1 MTEYGRSRWEER
13 QVPRYAHSKPGEDE
27 PLEHHLAAVG
37 RLAEEFGAA
46 FNTGAWAK
54 ALGLLHDL
62 GKANDDFQKRLGGDD
77 EIHVDHAIAG
87 AAEAL
92 IHLEPW
98 GALLAYAVAGHHGG
112 LPDAGSL
119 LGRLER
125 RPAHDGEAL
134 PVLPSLGK
142 PPAKIQGLGASL
154 FIRMLFSC
162 LVDAD
167 FLATEAFYRPDRPE
181 RRGIP
186 FDAEALLSRLLAKLD
201 DIQERADPTEVNHL
215 RARVLARCLEVGR
228 TQSGGLF
235 SLSVPTGGGKTL
247 ASMAFALAHAERWEK
262 RRVICVAPYTSII
275 EQTARVYRDALGADQ
290 VLEHHGNF
298 RHPADRDGKE
308 ASDRLTLRLAE
319 ENWDAPVV
327 VTTAVQFLESLFAAR
342 PSRCRKLHNIVGSVV
357 LLDEAQLLPLGL
369 LAPCLAALRALARDY
384 RCTIVLVT
392 ATQPALADREW
403 LGEHALPD
411 VTEIM
416 ENPGELHAALRRVT
430 YDWAGEM
437 DGGMAAARLAAAPQ
451 ALAVVNTRAH
461 ARALFERCRD
471 LEGIRHLSALMSPAH
486 RSRVVEAVKEDLK
499 HGRPCR
505 VVATQVVECG
515 VDLDFP
521 VVLRALAGLDSIVQ
535 AAGRCNRSGG
545 PDLGRVTVFQ
555 PVDHPTPPQW
565 SNHAALARLALEG
578 EFAADPGRPE
588 ALRAYFQSLYN
599 DHREGLDRGNVLK
612 LLAPRM
618 AAGRIGI
625 DFPAAARA
633 FRLIEEEGIEVVAA
647 APPERDEVAALL
659 ARAEAGETGRD
670 LLRALQRHA
679 VRLRPREAKALAAH
693 IRPAGERVLVLDDAA
708 YDEACGVSVTLR

>member
-1 MTEYGRSRWEER
+1 M
-13 QVPRYAHSKPGEDE
+13 PRYAHSKPGEDE
-27 PLEHHLAAVG
+27 PLDYHLADVG
-37 RLAEEFGAA
+37 RLAGEFGEA
-46 FNTGAWAK
+46 FNAGAWAK

-62 GKANDDFQKRLGGDD
+62 GKACDDFQKRLGGDD

-87 AAEAL
+87 AFEAL
-92 IHLEPW
+92 SRLKPW
-98 GALLAYAVAGHHGG
+98 GAFLAYALAGHHGG
-112 LPDAGSL
+112 LPDS
-119 LGRLER
+119 GRLAER
-125 RPAHDGEAL
+125 LEHRPAYDMDAG
-134 PVLPSLGK
+134 PVLPSLGR
-142 PPAKIQGLGASL
+142 PPVEIQGLGASL

-186 FDAEALLSRLLAKLD
+186 FDAEALLFRLLAKLD
-201 DIQERADPTEVNHL
+201 DIQEKADPTDVNRL
-215 RARVLARCLEVGR
+215 RARVLARCLTVGR

-235 SLSVPTGGGKTL
+235 SLTVPTGGGKTL
-247 ASMAFALAHAERWEK
+247 ASMAFALAHAERWDR

-275 EQTARVYRDALGADQ
+275 EQTAGVYRDALGADQ

-298 RHPADRDGKE
+298 HHPADRDGKE
-308 ASDRLTLRLAE
+308 AGDRLTLRLAE

-342 PSRCRKLHNIVGSVV
+342 PSRCRKLHNIVGSVI

-392 ATQPALADREW
+392 ATQPALADKEW
-403 LGEHALPD
+403 LGEHALPE
-411 VTEIM
+411 VMEIM
-416 ENPGELHAALRRVT
+416 EDPEDLHATLSRVT

-437 DGGMAAARLAAAPQ
+437 DDEAAAARLAASPQ

-461 ARALFERCRD
+461 ARALFERCRSQ
-471 LEGIRHLSALMSPAH
+471 EGVRHLSALMSPAH

-499 HGRPCR
+499 HDRPCR

-535 AAGRCNRSGG
+535 AAGRCNRSGR
-545 PDLGRVTVFQ
+545 PEKGRVTVFQ
-555 PVDHPTPPQW
+555 PADQSLPPQW
-565 SNHAALARLALEG
+565 SNHAALARRALEG
-578 EFAADPGRPE
+578 EFAADPAHPR
-588 ALRAYFQSLYN
+588 ALHAYFQSLYN
-599 DHREGLDRGNVLK
+599 DHREGLDRGNVLA
-612 LLAPRM
+612 LLTPRM
-618 AAGRIGI
+618 VGGRVDI

-633 FRLIEEEGIEVVAA
+633 FRLIEEEGIEVVVA

-670 LLRALQRHA
+670 LLRDLQRHA

-693 IRPAGERVLVLDDAA
+693 IRPAGERVLVLDDAV
-708 YDEACGVSVTLR
+708 YDETCGVTGI

>member
-1 MTEYGRSRWEER
+1 M
-13 QVPRYAHSKPGEDE
+13 PRYAHSKPGEDE
-27 PLEHHLAAVG
+27 PLDRHLAEVG
-37 RLAEEFGAA
+37 RLSEAFGEA
-46 FNTGAWAK
+46 FNSGTWAK

-62 GKANDDFQKRLGGDD
+62 GKACDDFQKRLGGDD

-87 AAEAL
+87 AFEAMS
-92 IHLEPW
+92 HLKPW
-98 GALLAYAVAGHHGG
+98 GTLLAYALAGHHGG
-112 LPDAGSL
+112 LPDP
-119 LGRLER
+119 GRLTER
-125 RPAHDGEAL
+125 LECRPAYDAEVV

-142 PPAKIQGLGASL
+142 PPVDILGLGASL
-154 FIRMLFSC
+154 FVRMLFSC

-186 FDAEALLSRLLAKLD
+186 FDAGILLGRLLEELD
-201 DIQERADPTEVNHL
+201 KMQRKAAPTAVNRL
-215 RARVLARCLEVGR
+215 RAHVLARCLEVGR
-228 TQSGGLF
+228 GRPGGLF
-235 SLSVPTGGGKTL
+235 SLTVPTGGGKTL
-247 ASMAFALAHAERWEK
+247 ASMAFALAHAEQWDK

-298 RHPADRDGKE
+298 RHSADRDGID

-342 PSRCRKLHNIVGSVV
+342 PSRCRKLHNIVGSVI

-369 LAPCLAALRALARDY
+369 LAPCLAALRALVRDY
-384 RCTIVLVT
+384 NCTIVLVT
-392 ATQPALADREW
+392 ATQPALADTEW

-416 ENPGELHAALRRVT
+416 ENPGELHAALRRVS

-437 DGGMAAARLAAAPQ
+437 DDGMAAARIAAAPQ
-451 ALAVVNTRAH
+451 VLAVVNTRAH

-486 RSRVVEAVKEDLK
+486 RARVVEAVRDDLNN
-499 HGRPCR
+499 GRPCR

-521 VVLRALAGLDSIVQ
+521 VVMRALAGLDSIVQ

-545 PDLGRVTVFQ
+545 PDLGRVTVFL
-555 PVDHPTPPQW
+555 PLDHPTPPQW
-565 SNHAALARLALEG
+565 SNHAALARRALEG

-612 LLAPRM
+612 QLTPRM
-618 AAGRIGI
+618 APGRVDM
-625 DFPAAARA
+625 DFAAAARA

-647 APPERDEVAALL
+647 APPERDEVATLL

-693 IRPAGERVLVLDDAA
+693 IRPVGERVLVLDDAV
-708 YDEACGVSVTLR
+708 YDGECGVGITLR